1 MLCIHMDITDA
12 GSRHVTP
19 PELVT
24 PARASDRV
32 YAELRDEIL
41 DWRLP
46 PGTVLTEVEQSLR
59 LGVSRTPV
67 REALARLAAEGIV
80 APSSGRGLVVTTV
93 STENIGE
100 LFELREALEQQAA
113 RSAAL
118 RHDPAVFRAIRQEFV
133 GAPELVDG
141 IDPSRHAYYDLV
153 RRFDD
158 ALDLATGNP
167 YLRSALATMRTH
179 VARIRRLSR
188 ENPERLIAAA
198 AEHLAIVDAI
208 LDRDPELAAMATHL
222 HLHSSRKALLA
233 SVGQPTDHNPLIT
246 TPEGSA

>member
-1 MLCIHMDITDA
+1 MTTT
-12 GSRHVTP
+12 GSVSP
-19 PELVT
+19 ASPV

-32 YAELRDEIL
+32 YQELRDEIL

-46 PGTVLTEVEQSLR
+46 PGTVLTEVEQSVR

-80 APSSGRGLVVTTV
+80 APASGRGLVVTAV

-118 RHDPAVFRAIRQEFV
+118 RHDPERFEALRDEFDRAH
-133 GAPELVDG
+133 ELVKSA
-141 IDPSRHAYYDLV
+141 DPSRHEYYDLV

-158 ALDLATGNP
+158 ELDLATGNP

-188 ENPERLIAAA
+188 ENPERLVAAA
-198 AEHLAIVDAI
+198 AEHLAIVNAI

-233 SVGQPTDHNPLIT
+233 SVGNRADQKSIATI
-246 TPEGSA
+246 PEGSV